1 MKFLCLIAAVK
12 LLEDMAPDDAEQHFA
27 EYQTLFNEL
36 KSSGKVV
43 SCSRLVPPREAVTV
57 WVRNGEVHMTDG
69 PFAET
74 KEQLGGFFLLEVADM
89 REALEIAARI
99 PGARQG
105 CVEVRPVAD
114 DSATLG
120 ALMATA

>member
-1 MKFLCLIAAVK
+1 LIAAVK
-12 LLEDMAPDDAEQHFA
+12 LLEDMAPDDAARHFA
-27 EYQTLFNEL
+27 EYLALFDEL

-43 SCSRLVPPREAVTV
+43 SCSRLVPPRDAVTV
-57 WVRNGEVHMTDG
+57 WVRNGAVHMTDG

-74 KEQLGGFFLLEVADM
+74 KEQLGGFFLLDVADTQ
-89 REALEIAARI
+89 EALAIAARI

-120 ALMATA
+120 VLSAIA